1 MTTCDGYES
10 LCALPCS
17 PHSMLLSPFSFL
29 LGLAVLVSLHHL
41 GWLPWWVIVPLFE
54 YFCLA
59 LHVFAPLG
67 LCDDAVGVR
76 HGMRGCDI
84 ARQPIWRG
92 NGVG

>member
-17 PHSMLLSPFSFL
+17 PHSMLLSPFSWAWRWVFTI
-29 LGLAVLVSLHHL
+29 LV
-41 GWLPWWVIVPLFE
+41 WWVIVPLFE

-67 LCDDAVGVR
+67 LCDDAV
-76 HGMRGCDI
+76 RGE
-84 ARQPIWRG
+84 ARDEG
-92 NGVG
+92 F